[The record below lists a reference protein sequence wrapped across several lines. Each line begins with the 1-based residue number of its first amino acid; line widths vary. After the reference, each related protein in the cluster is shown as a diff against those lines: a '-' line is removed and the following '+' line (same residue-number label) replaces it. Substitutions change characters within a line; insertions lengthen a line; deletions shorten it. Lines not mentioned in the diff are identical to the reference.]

1 MNPMDLSLEVKVNF
15 LPPDNHRNIA
25 MILKSLPLAQ
35 QLHVGPCYGN
45 LLNFKPHTKTTES
58 ETLVMWLVV

>member
-1 MNPMDLSLEVKVNF
+1 MDLIEVKGEF

-25 MILKSLPLAQ
+25 MILKLLPLDQ

-45 LLNFKPHTKTTES
+45 LSNFKPHTRTTES

>member
-1 MNPMDLSLEVKVNF
+1 MDLSLEVKVNF

-25 MILKSLPLAQ
+25 MILKLLLLDQ
-35 QLHVGPCYGN
+35 ELHVGPCYGN
-45 LLNFKPHTKTTES
+45 LLNFKPHSKTTES

>member
-1 MNPMDLSLEVKVNF
+1 MDLSLEVKVNF

-35 QLHVGPCYGN
+35 QLHMGPCYGN

>member
-1 MNPMDLSLEVKVNF
+1 MNQMDLSLEVRVNF

-25 MILKSLPLAQ
+25 MILKLLPLDQ
-35 QLHVGPCYGN
+35 QLHVGPCYEN
-45 LLNFKPHTKTTES
+45 LLNFKPHTRTTES